1 MQGENYI
8 ILATMLRKLRYF
20 VKNVFSRSSGM
31 GPWRSPAK
39 IFIPTTELL
48 VLAASRYMNTVN
60 QAWLS
65 SGDFASTL
73 FNQLFVKLSMCSFE
87 KSSWPSYRDLGFW
100 DLSAGTGAQIT

>member
-8 ILATMLRKLRYF
+8 ILATMLRKLSYF

-31 GPWRSPAK
+31 EPWRSPAK
-39 IFIPTTELL
+39 IFISSTEIL

-65 SGDFASTL
+65 SGYFASPL
-73 FNQLFVKLSMCSFE
+73 FNFFVKLFMCSFE
-87 KSSWPSYRDLGFW
+87 KSSWPSYRDLGFCGRLCRF
-100 DLSAGTGAQIT
+100 DISLH